1 MGLSIMTFCSRSQ
14 RRLVLFRRSCFFKIS
29 PMPGLSFG
37 TRLIGLLPSAPGAL
51 GSDGLMASGDPP
63 VQALYGKLQVAR
75 QNLTFLFCSFLQS
88 FFNSFRSRG
97 WRSQKANR
105 CAGMML
111 QCHSFN

>member
-63 VQALYGKLQVAR
+63 VQALYGNCRWHVRISPSYFVHFCNRSLTHFDLGGGVAKKR
-75 QNLTFLFCSFLQS
+75 IAAQE
-88 FFNSFRSRG
+88 
-97 WRSQKANR
+97 
-105 CAGMML
+105 
-111 QCHSFN
+111 